1 MLVSKHEAAGT
12 SAPFAAQQ
20 MAGQPARPELPL
32 VPSRFSPDNMSFTG
46 LFKNEVEETTAA
58 ETAGTESDTSAF
70 FTQLYA
76 R

>member
-1 MLVSKHEAAGT
+1 
-12 SAPFAAQQ
+12 
-20 MAGQPARPELPL
+20 MAGQSAPPQLPV

-46 LFKNEVEETTAA
+46 LFKNEVEETTA
-58 ETAGTESDTSAF
+58 TGTDPDSSAF